1 MNHPSIR
8 FVTVATAAVS
18 MLSMIAFAQTA
29 KVNLTGTW
37 IFTVETTAGPGVPT
51 ITLRQDGEKLAG
63 HYSGQLGEADLGG
76 SVKGQEIAFSFTVD
90 VQGTK
95 LLCTYTGSIES
106 NDSLKGTV
114 DISGL
119 AGGTFTAKRK

>member
-8 FVTVATAAVS
+8 LVIYATAVVS
-18 MLSMIAFAQTA
+18 MLSRIAFAQTGA
-29 KVNLTGTW
+29 VNLTGTW

-76 SVKGQEIAFSFTVD
+76 SVKGQEIAFTFTVD
-90 VQGTK
+90 VQGMK
-95 LLCTYTGSIES
+95 LLNTYTGRIES
-106 NDSLKGTV
+106 NDALKGSV
-114 DISGL
+114 DIAGL
-119 AGGTFTAKRK
+119 AGGMFTAKRK